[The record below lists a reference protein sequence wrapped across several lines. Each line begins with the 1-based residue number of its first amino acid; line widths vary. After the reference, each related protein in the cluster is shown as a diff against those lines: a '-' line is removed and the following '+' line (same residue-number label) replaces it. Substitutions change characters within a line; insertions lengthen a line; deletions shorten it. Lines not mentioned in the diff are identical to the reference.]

1 LTFLPFVFLF
11 FLFPLDVRPI
21 AISKQLILKETVR
34 NLQYEVYGYG
44 FVIESADIMRV
55 WIEMEVPFSSMFFG
69 KRREKFYSDEAFGRY
84 EVMEGTC
91 DAAISHQ
98 HKKYF
103 ALVQDINFHEVRCL
117 EQRALA
123 PENWSNLLYNV
134 VDGARKDNEA

>member
-1 LTFLPFVFLF
+1 
-11 FLFPLDVRPI
+11 
-21 AISKQLILKETVR
+21 
-34 NLQYEVYGYG
+34 
-44 FVIESADIMRV
+44 
-55 WIEMEVPFSSMFFG
+55 
-69 KRREKFYSDEAFGRY
+69 
-84 EVMEGTC
+84 MEGTC